1 MPKTIQVNSENNNVK
16 NNYSVNNSN
25 NNKATTVG
33 GYRNDRKPKAGI
45 YDRYNVVTEQF
56 ELFTP
61 KVIEMEKSEVT
72 IKIEN
77 SIKYL
82 ENIKN
87 SLEEEKQK
95 LINKRQSFDAMARNG
110 KYSGLFYEGNS
121 KGVKNCLNPDEAL
134 KSNAFFVK
142 YLKDNGYKTDRDKMS
157 SDEYRKL
164 QKEFAQYINTV
175 YTDKYNEYFSQY
187 VGMTYADYKNKISS
201 LNSDITTIKASK
213 YELVQQAKEQPYLE
227 LLNTEELKNY
237 VANNYNNKNSKLYFL
252 NGISNGTITLADNS
266 MRFNYLT
273 EQDRMIYSY
282 LYDTQSAFA
291 AGEFLKAIEDKLNKA
306 EGLANA
312 EKFLDKI
319 RDGDGNID
327 PTVIS
332 GLLSSGHGVSNGLTS
347 FFDGFAGVI
356 SDEGMM
362 TTTQY
367 EQMYILSELTNS
379 SGNYINKIA
388 TSISESR
395 GEEAA
400 NEFMRNIYVNNS
412 INLEYAK
419 KVLSDKQYTNLIKKM
434 EVDDKS
440 ILDNCYE
447 LGTSAGNMLPSVVVS
462 IGVTALLPGVGIT
475 VAGELMT
482 VGSLTGSTL
491 MGISAAGNA
500 RNQAL
505 IQGNSKYS
513 STMYGLFSGI
523 SETTLG
529 LLLGNIPGL
538 NANASFSVKG
548 ILKEGFEEMVQ
559 EYFDAGL
566 RTAILDE
573 TIDISEL
580 SKDALKSFIYG
591 SIMSGVMNGGQ
602 LSLTIIGDS
611 IGAGR
616 VKISNVQELTSFVD
630 SYCKDMDIDIPRV
643 ESTVSKVQNTSI
655 SSIESQ
661 IATANMYTDKGNF
674 ASIDVSDINLIT
686 DEVLSKIKNIDN
698 VIFRMPDG
706 ENISISQLLSRR
718 NSAKV
723 VSDNVTNNARNNIEN
738 SNTHVEQNVSNAR
751 DSIHDIES
759 QIATANMYTDR
770 GNFASI
776 DVSDINLITD
786 EVLSK
791 IKNIDNVIF
800 RMPDG
805 SSISYDELILRIGNT
820 SIDAEANN
828 FDSKVI
834 SSSFTSENNSS
845 LSEVRE
851 SIIAVTTDIDVFS
864 NFTKKLFSMEDS
876 DLPNGFSSVDEY
888 KNYVMDVLIDSGKIN
903 TMDNRFISY
912 LFQDS
917 VTLDKLIACGRTN
930 YLIIKN
936 LVGFSNGVA
945 RLLKKASVEQ
955 IDGIFNTSE
964 VSDYIMSL
972 KPEEFNKVLSSFD
985 KANISFLQSEIFL
998 EKLKTLSV
1006 EEFYDAISHFYK
1018 QSFLIKKSVETN
1030 KSDEYISFLEYVS
1043 ENFVKE
1049 DIFYENP
1056 KYINLIENIVLGYS
1070 DNEQIDTLCSTINS
1084 IKKDSLLRLQQNIID
1099 NSDIIMEHKGSTLGI
1114 SENIEDN
1121 TYYTVKY
1128 EVDGKVE
1135 TIDILSFFK
1144 SLYFR
1149 EIIDSTALSKGKEGK
1164 FKILSVEKNTIKT
1177 KLILDEK
1184 KGISDGL
1191 NRIKLLID
1199 GEEITILE
1207 MARFQKIDLSNKFKY
1222 AKSAELISVEPI
1234 VSQNVSVSSEFADS
1248 LYNVSYTVDGIS
1260 KSFYIVADKNGNI
1273 NIDDFLIQYNIYD
1286 FSSIDNITK
1295 VDPKEIKINMDYM
1308 NSKVGVELFSDT
1320 KYGGNQSDV
1329 SNIISASILKK
1340 QLSTLEL
1347 YKADTIKGV
1356 IRKYYPNVSDTE
1368 MINLTEKYSDSGCG
1382 YMALANSI
1390 CLYMGNLENGGE
1402 LFKQKFGYDLY
1413 FDNNGSKSYNVET
1426 VALDLFLSRF
1436 SDMSCTDIIN
1446 TSEALGMRSLSND
1459 YENTAKK
1466 LLEPLGINTSV
1477 VSNDSFRTNN
1487 SALSL
1492 ILNSDDSSFK
1502 ILSAFDFDME
1512 LLLGDIS
1519 ATNHD
1524 KALSNSVIKSNVVK
1538 DVGGHAMLIT
1548 GLDDYNNLIVSSW
1561 SQKYKFL
1568 IDSIKRDARITSIK
1582 YEMR

>member
-16 NNYSVNNSN
+16 NNYSVNNIN

-157 SDEYRKL
+157 SDEYGKL
-164 QKEFAQYINTV
+164 QKEFVQYINTV

-187 VGMTYADYKNKISS
+187 VGMTYADYKSKIAS

-513 STMYGLFSGI
+513 STMYGLLSGI

-616 VKISNVQELTSFVD
+616 VKISSVQELTSFVD
-630 SYCKDMDIDIPRV
+630 NYCKDMDIDISRI
-643 ESTVSKVQNTSI
+643 ESTVSKTQNTGV

-661 IATANMYTDKGNF
+661 IITANMYTDRGNL
-674 ASIDVSDINLIT
+674 ASIDVSDISLIT

-698 VIFRMPDG
+698 VMFRMSDG
-706 ENISISQLLSRR
+706 ENINISQLLSRR

-770 GNFASI
+770 GYFASI
-776 DVSDINLITD
+776 DVNDISLITD

-791 IKNIDNVIF
+791 IKNVDNVNF
-800 RMPDG
+800 RLPDG
-805 SSISYDELILRIGNT
+805 SNISYSELTTMRNSIIGSSSKSNESLQFYDKEETARYFGDAKQIAYLELQKKFDVNDIKSLPKDLWGIFYKLDANGEILYVDKNRKFSTSSDGYPVPSTQDSINDTAIFSAIEKYLSPEIVSEINGLRFDPNNNIERLKNIETIKSVVEGYTHANGPAIAAVLRGNEVKFRGAKYDGNNSGKLESLINKNDAANGRSDISDFRIR
-820 SIDAEANN
+820 DHVAVMDYA
-828 FDSKVI
+828 I
-834 SSSFTSENNSS
+834 SSSPATTKEFTVYRGVDQLFDGNMQIDPKLLEIGQVISDKAFLSTTMIPNSNITDSRNILIKIKVPEGSKGLYVES
-845 LSEVRE
+845 LNGVQNYGQQEFLLPRDS
-851 SIIAVTTDIDVFS
+851 
-864 NFTKKLFSMEDS
+864 KLRLTNYAYEDS
-876 DLPNGFSSVDEY
+876 TT
-888 KNYVMDVLIDSGKIN
+888 GK
-903 TMDNRFISY
+903 
-912 LFQDS
+912 
-917 VTLDKLIACGRTN
+917 
-930 YLIIKN
+930 
-936 LVGFSNGVA
+936 
-945 RLLKKASVEQ
+945 
-955 IDGIFNTSE
+955 
-964 VSDYIMSL
+964 
-972 KPEEFNKVLSSFD
+972 
-985 KANISFLQSEIFL
+985 
-998 EKLKTLSV
+998 
-1006 EEFYDAISHFYK
+1006 
-1018 QSFLIKKSVETN
+1018 
-1030 KSDEYISFLEYVS
+1030 
-1043 ENFVKE
+1043 
-1049 DIFYENP
+1049 
-1056 KYINLIENIVLGYS
+1056 
-1070 DNEQIDTLCSTINS
+1070 
-1084 IKKDSLLRLQQNIID
+1084 
-1099 NSDIIMEHKGSTLGI
+1099 
-1114 SENIEDN
+1114 
-1121 TYYTVKY
+1121 
-1128 EVDGKVE
+1128 
-1135 TIDILSFFK
+1135 
-1144 SLYFR
+1144 
-1149 EIIDSTALSKGKEGK
+1149 
-1164 FKILSVEKNTIKT
+1164 
-1177 KLILDEK
+1177 
-1184 KGISDGL
+1184 
-1191 NRIKLLID
+1191 
-1199 GEEITILE
+1199 TILE
-1207 MARFQKIDLSNKFKY
+1207 MELLPNDTGIDTVDLPYIIKEKMGILSREDFTQNGNSTGRLSTVELSEPTVDLSKDVTTILQSTDEINFDNFSSLKKLNFDLIKTENQFATYYDCLKSRYGQRYLVNENTQVDFANMLSDFNDIGYLKVLDEAMFDMDSSNAYASNLTRQEHGIDHAERVLTFASYIGLKSNLSAREMAILIESSKWHDCGRADVRTDSAHAIKSVDKINSLIGEGYSLEDINMMKAAIELHEINETKCNYDEVFNSICNKY
-1222 AKSAELISVEPI
+1222 SIGEQNAKSLKSISDI
-1234 VSQNVSVSSEFADS
+1234 LKDADALDRTRFA
-1248 LYNVSYTVDGIS
+1248 
-1260 KSFYIVADKNGNI
+1260 NGN
-1273 NIDDFLIQYNIYD
+1273 L
-1286 FSSIDNITK
+1286 
-1295 VDPKEIKINMDYM
+1295 DPIRLRN
-1308 NSKVGVELFSDT
+1308 T
-1320 KYGGNQSDV
+1320 
-1329 SNIISASILKK
+1329 ISANLIKASCQLQEARGFVDVESMKNQNMVSILK
-1340 QLSTLEL
+1340 Q
-1347 YKADTIKGV
+1347 KGW
-1356 IRKYYPNVSDTE
+1356 SD
-1368 MINLTEKYSDSGCG
+1368 Y
-1382 YMALANSI
+1382 
-1390 CLYMGNLENGGE
+1390 
-1402 LFKQKFGYDLY
+1402 
-1413 FDNNGSKSYNVET
+1413 
-1426 VALDLFLSRF
+1426 
-1436 SDMSCTDIIN
+1436 
-1446 TSEALGMRSLSND
+1446 
-1459 YENTAKK
+1459 
-1466 LLEPLGINTSV
+1466 
-1477 VSNDSFRTNN
+1477 
-1487 SALSL
+1487 
-1492 ILNSDDSSFK
+1492 
-1502 ILSAFDFDME
+1502 
-1512 LLLGDIS
+1512 DIS
-1519 ATNHD
+1519 FNYKYFPEEII
-1524 KALSNSVIKSNVVK
+1524 KAIK
-1538 DVGGHAMLIT
+1538 
-1548 GLDDYNNLIVSSW
+1548 
-1561 SQKYKFL
+1561 
-1568 IDSIKRDARITSIK
+1568 
-1582 YEMR
+1582 

>member
-95 LINKRQSFDAMARNG
+95 LINKRPSCDAMARNG

-121 KGVKNCLNPDEAL
+121 KGVKNRLNPDEAL

-706 ENISISQLLSRR
+706 
-718 NSAKV
+718 
-723 VSDNVTNNARNNIEN
+723 
-738 SNTHVEQNVSNAR
+738 
-751 DSIHDIES
+751 
-759 QIATANMYTDR
+759 
-770 GNFASI
+770 
-776 DVSDINLITD
+776 
-786 EVLSK
+786 
-791 IKNIDNVIF
+791 
-800 RMPDG
+800 

-1340 QLSTLEL
+1340 QLSTIEL

>member
-16 NNYSVNNSN
+16 NNYSVNNIN

-95 LINKRQSFDAMARNG
+95 LINKMQSFDAMARNG

-134 KSNAFFVK
+134 KSNVFFVK

-164 QKEFAQYINTV
+164 QKEFAHYINTV

-187 VGMTYADYKNKISS
+187 VGMTYADYKSKIAS

-282 LYDTQSAFA
+282 LYDTQSASA

-319 RDGDGNID
+319 RDSDGNID

-332 GLLSSGHGVSNGLTS
+332 GLLSGGHGVSNGITS

-400 NEFMRNIYVNNS
+400 SEFMRNIYVNGS

-419 KVLSDKQYTNLIKKM
+419 KVLSDKQYANLIKKM

-462 IGVTALLPGVGIT
+462 IGVSALLPGVGIT

-513 STMYGLFSGI
+513 STMYGLLSGI

-548 ILKEGFEEMVQ
+548 ILKEGLEEMVQ

-573 TIDISEL
+573 TIDMSEL

-616 VKISNVQELTSFVD
+616 VKISSVQELTSFVD
-630 SYCKDMDIDIPRV
+630 NYCKDMDIDISRI
-643 ESTVSKVQNTSI
+643 ESTVSKTQNTGV

-661 IATANMYTDKGNF
+661 IITANMYTDRGNL
-674 ASIDVSDINLIT
+674 ASIDVSDISLIT

-698 VIFRMPDG
+698 VMFRMSDG
-706 ENISISQLLSRR
+706 ENINISQLLSRR
-718 NSAKV
+718 NSAKIDQV
-723 VSDNVTNNARNNIEN
+723 VSSIKSTDTG
-738 SNTHVEQNVSNAR
+738 VS
-751 DSIHDIES
+751 SIES
-759 QIATANMYTDR
+759 QIITANMYTDR

-776 DVSDINLITD
+776 DVSDISLITD

-791 IKNIDNVIF
+791 IKNVDNVSF
-800 RMPDG
+800 KLPDG
-805 SSISYDELILRIGNT
+805 SSISYSELTTMRNSIIGSLSKSNESLQFYDKEETARYFGDAKQIAYLELQKKFDVSDIKSLPKDLWGIFYKLDANGEILYVDKNGKPTTSSDGDPANSTQGSINDATIFSAVEKYLSPEIVSEINGLRFDPNNNIERLKNIETVKSVVEGYTHASGPAIAAVLRGNEVKFRGAKYDGNNSGELESMINKNDAANGRNDISDFRIR
-820 SIDAEANN
+820 DHVAVMDYA
-828 FDSKVI
+828 I
-834 SSSFTSENNSS
+834 SSSPATTKEFTVYRGVDQLFDGNMQIDPKLLEVGQVISDKAFLSTTMIPSS
-845 LSEVRE
+845 NITDSRNILIKIKVPEGSKGLYVE
-851 SIIAVTTDIDVFS
+851 SLTGVQNYGQQEFLLPRDS
-864 NFTKKLFSMEDS
+864 KLRLTNYAYEDS
-876 DLPNGFSSVDEY
+876 TT
-888 KNYVMDVLIDSGKIN
+888 GK
-903 TMDNRFISY
+903 
-912 LFQDS
+912 
-917 VTLDKLIACGRTN
+917 
-930 YLIIKN
+930 
-936 LVGFSNGVA
+936 
-945 RLLKKASVEQ
+945 
-955 IDGIFNTSE
+955 
-964 VSDYIMSL
+964 
-972 KPEEFNKVLSSFD
+972 
-985 KANISFLQSEIFL
+985 
-998 EKLKTLSV
+998 
-1006 EEFYDAISHFYK
+1006 
-1018 QSFLIKKSVETN
+1018 
-1030 KSDEYISFLEYVS
+1030 
-1043 ENFVKE
+1043 
-1049 DIFYENP
+1049 
-1056 KYINLIENIVLGYS
+1056 
-1070 DNEQIDTLCSTINS
+1070 
-1084 IKKDSLLRLQQNIID
+1084 
-1099 NSDIIMEHKGSTLGI
+1099 
-1114 SENIEDN
+1114 
-1121 TYYTVKY
+1121 
-1128 EVDGKVE
+1128 
-1135 TIDILSFFK
+1135 
-1144 SLYFR
+1144 
-1149 EIIDSTALSKGKEGK
+1149 
-1164 FKILSVEKNTIKT
+1164 
-1177 KLILDEK
+1177 
-1184 KGISDGL
+1184 
-1191 NRIKLLID
+1191 
-1199 GEEITILE
+1199 TILE
-1207 MARFQKIDLSNKFKY
+1207 MELLPNDTGIDTVDLPYIIKEKMGILSREDFTQNGNSTGRLSTVELGEPTVDLSKDVTTILQ
-1222 AKSAELISVEPI
+1222 STDE
-1234 VSQNVSVSSEFADS
+1234 
-1248 LYNVSYTVDGIS
+1248 
-1260 KSFYIVADKNGNI
+1260 I
-1273 NIDDFLIQYNIYD
+1273 NFDD
-1286 FSSIDNITK
+1286 FSSLKKLNFDLMKTENQFATYYDCLKSRYGQRYLVNENTQVDFANMLSDFNDIGYLKVLDEAMFDMDSSNAYASNLTGQEHGIDHAERVLTFASYIGLKSNLSAREMEILIESSKWHDCGRADVRTDSAHAIK
-1295 VDPKEIKINMDYM
+1295 SVDKINSLIGEGYSLEDINMMKAAIELHEINETKCNYDEVF
-1308 NSKVGVELFSDT
+1308 NSICNKYSIGEQNAKSLKSISDILKDADALDRT
-1320 KYGGNQSDV
+1320 RFANGNLDPTCLR
-1329 SNIISASILKK
+1329 NTISANLIKASCQLQEARGFVDVESMKNQNMVSILK
-1340 QLSTLEL
+1340 Q
-1347 YKADTIKGV
+1347 KGW
-1356 IRKYYPNVSDTE
+1356 SD
-1368 MINLTEKYSDSGCG
+1368 Y
-1382 YMALANSI
+1382 
-1390 CLYMGNLENGGE
+1390 
-1402 LFKQKFGYDLY
+1402 
-1413 FDNNGSKSYNVET
+1413 
-1426 VALDLFLSRF
+1426 
-1436 SDMSCTDIIN
+1436 
-1446 TSEALGMRSLSND
+1446 
-1459 YENTAKK
+1459 
-1466 LLEPLGINTSV
+1466 
-1477 VSNDSFRTNN
+1477 
-1487 SALSL
+1487 
-1492 ILNSDDSSFK
+1492 
-1502 ILSAFDFDME
+1502 
-1512 LLLGDIS
+1512 DIS
-1519 ATNHD
+1519 FNY
-1524 KALSNSVIKSNVVK
+1524 KYFPEEIIKVI
-1538 DVGGHAMLIT
+1538 
-1548 GLDDYNNLIVSSW
+1548 
-1561 SQKYKFL
+1561 Q
-1568 IDSIKRDARITSIK
+1568 
-1582 YEMR
+1582 

>member
-95 LINKRQSFDAMARNG
+95 LINKMQSFDAMARNG

-164 QKEFAQYINTV
+164 QKEFAHYINTV

-187 VGMTYADYKNKISS
+187 VGMTYADYKNKIAS

-513 STMYGLFSGI
+513 STMYGLLSGI

-548 ILKEGFEEMVQ
+548 ILKEGLEEMVQ

-616 VKISNVQELTSFVD
+616 VKISSVQELTSFVD
-630 SYCKDMDIDIPRV
+630 SYCKDMDIDIPRF

-674 ASIDVSDINLIT
+674 ASIDISDISLIT

-698 VIFRMPDG
+698 VMFRMPDG

-903 TMDNRFISY
+903 TMDNRFIFY

-930 YLIIKN
+930 YFIIKN
-936 LVGFSNGVA
+936 LVHASDTIAG
-945 RLLKKASVEQ
+945 LLKKASVEQ

-972 KPEEFNKVLSSFD
+972 KPEEFNKVLSSLD

-1006 EEFYDAISHFYK
+1006 EEFYDAISHFIN
-1018 QSFLIKKSVETN
+1018 QSFLIKKSVETS

-1056 KYINLIENIVLGYS
+1056 KYIDLIENIVFGYS

-1128 EVDGKVE
+1128 EVDGKIE
-1135 TIDILSFFK
+1135 TTDILSFFK
-1144 SLYFR
+1144 SLNFIG
-1149 EIIDSTALSKGKEGK
+1149 IIDSTALSKGKEGK
-1164 FKILSVEKNTIKT
+1164 FKILSVEKNTIKSN
-1177 KLILDEK
+1177 LILDEK
-1184 KGISDGL
+1184 KGISNGL

-1199 GEEITILE
+1199 GEEITILK
-1207 MARFQKIDLSNKFKY
+1207 MPIFQKIDLSDKFKY

-1248 LYNVSYTVDGIS
+1248 LYNVSYTVNGIS

-1308 NSKVGVELFSDT
+1308 NSKVGAELFSDT

-1413 FDNNGSKSYNVET
+1413 FENNGSKSYNVET

-1446 TSEALGMRSLSND
+1446 TSETLGMSSLFND

-1477 VSNDSFRTNN
+1477 VSVDSFHTNN

>member
-16 NNYSVNNSN
+16 NNYSVNNIN

-95 LINKRQSFDAMARNG
+95 LINKMQSFDAMARNG

-134 KSNAFFVK
+134 KSNVFFVK

-164 QKEFAQYINTV
+164 QKEFAHYINTV

-187 VGMTYADYKNKISS
+187 VGMTYADYKSKIAS

-282 LYDTQSAFA
+282 LYDTQSAYA

-513 STMYGLFSGI
+513 STMYGLLSGI

-548 ILKEGFEEMVQ
+548 ILKEGLEEMVQ

-616 VKISNVQELTSFVD
+616 VKISSVQELTSFVD

-661 IATANMYTDKGNF
+661 IATANMYTDKGYF
-674 ASIDVSDINLIT
+674 ASIDVSDISLIT
-686 DEVLSKIKNIDN
+686 DEVLSKIKNVDSIT
-698 VIFRMPDG
+698 FRMPDG
-706 ENISISQLLSRR
+706 ESINILQLLSRR
-718 NSAKV
+718 NSAKIDQV
-723 VSDNVTNNARNNIEN
+723 VSNIK
-738 SNTHVEQNVSNAR
+738 STDTGIS
-751 DSIHDIES
+751 SIES

-770 GNFASI
+770 GYFASI
-776 DVSDINLITD
+776 DVNDISLITD

-791 IKNIDNVIF
+791 IKNVGNVNF
-800 RMPDG
+800 RLPDG
-805 SSISYDELILRIGNT
+805 SSISYSELTTMRNSIIGSSSKSNETLQFYDKEETARYFGDAKQIAYLELQKKFDVSDIKSLPKDLWGIFYKLDANGEILYVDKNGKFTTSSDGYPVHSTQGSINDAVIFSAIEKYLSPEIVSEINGLRFDPNNNIERLKKIETVKSVVEGYTHASGPAIAAVLRGNEVKFRGAKYDGNNSGRLESLINKNDAANGRSDISDFRIR
-820 SIDAEANN
+820 DHVAVMDYA
-828 FDSKVI
+828 I
-834 SSSFTSENNSS
+834 SSSPATTREFTVYRGVDQLFDGNMQIDPKLLDVGQVISDKAFLCTTMVPSS
-845 LSEVRE
+845 NIMDSRNILIKIKVPEGSKGLYVE
-851 SIIAVTTDIDVFS
+851 SLTGVS
-864 NFTKKLFSMEDS
+864 NYDQQEFLLPRDSKLRLTSYAYEDS
-876 DLPNGFSSVDEY
+876 TT
-888 KNYVMDVLIDSGKIN
+888 GK
-903 TMDNRFISY
+903 
-912 LFQDS
+912 
-917 VTLDKLIACGRTN
+917 
-930 YLIIKN
+930 
-936 LVGFSNGVA
+936 
-945 RLLKKASVEQ
+945 
-955 IDGIFNTSE
+955 
-964 VSDYIMSL
+964 
-972 KPEEFNKVLSSFD
+972 
-985 KANISFLQSEIFL
+985 
-998 EKLKTLSV
+998 
-1006 EEFYDAISHFYK
+1006 
-1018 QSFLIKKSVETN
+1018 
-1030 KSDEYISFLEYVS
+1030 
-1043 ENFVKE
+1043 
-1049 DIFYENP
+1049 
-1056 KYINLIENIVLGYS
+1056 
-1070 DNEQIDTLCSTINS
+1070 
-1084 IKKDSLLRLQQNIID
+1084 
-1099 NSDIIMEHKGSTLGI
+1099 
-1114 SENIEDN
+1114 
-1121 TYYTVKY
+1121 
-1128 EVDGKVE
+1128 
-1135 TIDILSFFK
+1135 
-1144 SLYFR
+1144 
-1149 EIIDSTALSKGKEGK
+1149 
-1164 FKILSVEKNTIKT
+1164 
-1177 KLILDEK
+1177 
-1184 KGISDGL
+1184 
-1191 NRIKLLID
+1191 
-1199 GEEITILE
+1199 TILE
-1207 MARFQKIDLSNKFKY
+1207 MELLPNDTGIDTVDLPYIIKEKMGILSRDDFTQNGNSTGKLSTVELSEPTVDLSKDGTSILQSIDEINFDNLAFLKKLNFDLMEKENQFATYYDCLKSRYGQRYLVNENTQVDFANMLSDFNDMGYLKVLDEAMFDMDSSNAYAPILTRQEHGIDHADRVLTFASYIGLKSNLSAREMAILIESSKWHDCGRADVRTDSAHAIKSVDKINSLIGNGYSLDDINMMKAAIELHEVNETKCNYDEVFNSICNKY
-1222 AKSAELISVEPI
+1222 SIGEQNAKSLRSISDI
-1234 VSQNVSVSSEFADS
+1234 LKDADALDRTRFA
-1248 LYNVSYTVDGIS
+1248 
-1260 KSFYIVADKNGNI
+1260 NGNLEPTRLR
-1273 NIDDFLIQYNIYD
+1273 NTVSANLIKASCQLQEARG
-1286 FSSIDNITK
+1286 F
-1295 VDPKEIKINMDYM
+1295 VDVESMKNQNM
-1308 NSKVGVELFSDT
+1308 V
-1320 KYGGNQSDV
+1320 
-1329 SNIISASILKK
+1329 SILK
-1340 QLSTLEL
+1340 Q
-1347 YKADTIKGV
+1347 KGW
-1356 IRKYYPNVSDTE
+1356 SD
-1368 MINLTEKYSDSGCG
+1368 Y
-1382 YMALANSI
+1382 
-1390 CLYMGNLENGGE
+1390 
-1402 LFKQKFGYDLY
+1402 
-1413 FDNNGSKSYNVET
+1413 
-1426 VALDLFLSRF
+1426 
-1436 SDMSCTDIIN
+1436 
-1446 TSEALGMRSLSND
+1446 
-1459 YENTAKK
+1459 
-1466 LLEPLGINTSV
+1466 
-1477 VSNDSFRTNN
+1477 
-1487 SALSL
+1487 
-1492 ILNSDDSSFK
+1492 
-1502 ILSAFDFDME
+1502 
-1512 LLLGDIS
+1512 DIS
-1519 ATNHD
+1519 FNY
-1524 KALSNSVIKSNVVK
+1524 KYFPEEIIKVI
-1538 DVGGHAMLIT
+1538 
-1548 GLDDYNNLIVSSW
+1548 
-1561 SQKYKFL
+1561 Q
-1568 IDSIKRDARITSIK
+1568 
-1582 YEMR
+1582 

>member
-95 LINKRQSFDAMARNG
+95 LINKMQSFDAMARNG

-187 VGMTYADYKNKISS
+187 VGMTYADYKNKIAS

-513 STMYGLFSGI
+513 STMYGLLSGI

-548 ILKEGFEEMVQ
+548 ILKEGLEEMVQ

-616 VKISNVQELTSFVD
+616 VKISSVQELTSFVD
-630 SYCKDMDIDIPRV
+630 SYCKDMDIDIPRF

-674 ASIDVSDINLIT
+674 ASIDISDISLIT

-903 TMDNRFISY
+903 TMDNRFIFY

-930 YLIIKN
+930 YFIIKN
-936 LVGFSNGVA
+936 LVHASDTIAG
-945 RLLKKASVEQ
+945 LLKKASVEQ

-972 KPEEFNKVLSSFD
+972 KPEEFNKVLSSLD

-1006 EEFYDAISHFYK
+1006 EEFYDAISHFIN
-1018 QSFLIKKSVETN
+1018 QSFLIKKSVETS

-1056 KYINLIENIVLGYS
+1056 KYIDLIENIVFGYS

-1128 EVDGKVE
+1128 EVDGKIE
-1135 TIDILSFFK
+1135 TTDILSFFK
-1144 SLYFR
+1144 SLNFIG
-1149 EIIDSTALSKGKEGK
+1149 IIDSTALSKGKEGK
-1164 FKILSVEKNTIKT
+1164 FKILSVEKNTIKSN
-1177 KLILDEK
+1177 LILDEK
-1184 KGISDGL
+1184 KGISNGL

-1199 GEEITILE
+1199 GEEITILK
-1207 MARFQKIDLSNKFKY
+1207 MPIFQKIDLSDKFKY

-1248 LYNVSYTVDGIS
+1248 LYNVSYTVNGIS

-1308 NSKVGVELFSDT
+1308 NSKVGAELFSDT

-1413 FDNNGSKSYNVET
+1413 FENNGSKSYNVET

-1446 TSEALGMRSLSND
+1446 TSETLGMSSLFND

-1477 VSNDSFRTNN
+1477 VSVDSFHTNN

>member
-16 NNYSVNNSN
+16 NNYSVNNIN

-95 LINKRQSFDAMARNG
+95 LINKMQSFDAMARNG

-134 KSNAFFVK
+134 KSNVFFVK

-164 QKEFAQYINTV
+164 QKEFAHYINTV

-187 VGMTYADYKNKISS
+187 VGMTYADYKSKIAS

-282 LYDTQSAFA
+282 LYDTQSAYA

-513 STMYGLFSGI
+513 STMYGLLSGI

-548 ILKEGFEEMVQ
+548 ILKEGLEEMVQ

-616 VKISNVQELTSFVD
+616 VKISSVQELTSFVD

-661 IATANMYTDKGNF
+661 IATANMYTDKGYF
-674 ASIDVSDINLIT
+674 ASIDVSDISLIT
-686 DEVLSKIKNIDN
+686 DEVLSKIKNVDSIT
-698 VIFRMPDG
+698 FRMPDG
-706 ENISISQLLSRR
+706 ESINILQLLSRR
-718 NSAKV
+718 NSAKIDQV
-723 VSDNVTNNARNNIEN
+723 VSNIK
-738 SNTHVEQNVSNAR
+738 STDTGIS
-751 DSIHDIES
+751 SIES

-770 GNFASI
+770 GYFASI
-776 DVSDINLITD
+776 DVNDISLITD

-791 IKNIDNVIF
+791 IKNVGNVNF
-800 RMPDG
+800 RLPDG
-805 SSISYDELILRIGNT
+805 SSISYSELTTMRNSIIGSSSKSNETLQFYDKEETARYFGDAKQIAYLELQKKFDVSDIKSLPKDLWGIFYKLDANGEILYVDKNGKFTTSSDGYPVHSTQGSINDAVIFSAIEKYLSPEIVSEINGLRFDPNNNIERLKKIETVKSVVEGYTHASGPAIAAVLRGNEVKFRGAKYDGNNSGRLESLINKNDAANGRSDISDFRIR
-820 SIDAEANN
+820 DHVAVMDYA
-828 FDSKVI
+828 I
-834 SSSFTSENNSS
+834 SSSPATTREFTVYRGVDQLFDGNMQIDPKLLDVGQVISDKAFLSTTMVPSS
-845 LSEVRE
+845 NIMDSRNILIKIKVPEGSKGLYVE
-851 SIIAVTTDIDVFS
+851 SLTGVS
-864 NFTKKLFSMEDS
+864 NYDQQEFLLPRDSKLRLTSYAYEDS
-876 DLPNGFSSVDEY
+876 TT
-888 KNYVMDVLIDSGKIN
+888 GK
-903 TMDNRFISY
+903 
-912 LFQDS
+912 
-917 VTLDKLIACGRTN
+917 
-930 YLIIKN
+930 
-936 LVGFSNGVA
+936 
-945 RLLKKASVEQ
+945 
-955 IDGIFNTSE
+955 
-964 VSDYIMSL
+964 
-972 KPEEFNKVLSSFD
+972 
-985 KANISFLQSEIFL
+985 
-998 EKLKTLSV
+998 
-1006 EEFYDAISHFYK
+1006 
-1018 QSFLIKKSVETN
+1018 
-1030 KSDEYISFLEYVS
+1030 
-1043 ENFVKE
+1043 
-1049 DIFYENP
+1049 
-1056 KYINLIENIVLGYS
+1056 
-1070 DNEQIDTLCSTINS
+1070 
-1084 IKKDSLLRLQQNIID
+1084 
-1099 NSDIIMEHKGSTLGI
+1099 
-1114 SENIEDN
+1114 
-1121 TYYTVKY
+1121 
-1128 EVDGKVE
+1128 
-1135 TIDILSFFK
+1135 
-1144 SLYFR
+1144 
-1149 EIIDSTALSKGKEGK
+1149 
-1164 FKILSVEKNTIKT
+1164 
-1177 KLILDEK
+1177 
-1184 KGISDGL
+1184 
-1191 NRIKLLID
+1191 
-1199 GEEITILE
+1199 TILE
-1207 MARFQKIDLSNKFKY
+1207 MELLPNDTGIDTVDLPYIIKEKMGILSRDDFTQNGNSTGKLSTVELSEPTVDLSKDGTTILQSIDEINFDNLAFLKKLNFDLMEKENQFATYYDCLKSRYGQRYLVNENTQVDFANMLSDFNDMGYLKVLDEAMFDMDSSNAYAPILTRQEHGIDHADRVLTFASYIGLKSNLSAREMAILIESSKWHDCGRADVRTDSAHAIKSVDKINSLIGNGYSLDDINMMKAAIELHEVNETKCNYDEVFNSICNKY
-1222 AKSAELISVEPI
+1222 SIGEQNAKSLRSISDI
-1234 VSQNVSVSSEFADS
+1234 LKDADALDRTRFA
-1248 LYNVSYTVDGIS
+1248 
-1260 KSFYIVADKNGNI
+1260 NGNLEPTRLR
-1273 NIDDFLIQYNIYD
+1273 NTVSANLIKASCQLQEARG
-1286 FSSIDNITK
+1286 F
-1295 VDPKEIKINMDYM
+1295 VDVESMKNQNM
-1308 NSKVGVELFSDT
+1308 V
-1320 KYGGNQSDV
+1320 
-1329 SNIISASILKK
+1329 SILK
-1340 QLSTLEL
+1340 Q
-1347 YKADTIKGV
+1347 KGW
-1356 IRKYYPNVSDTE
+1356 SD
-1368 MINLTEKYSDSGCG
+1368 Y
-1382 YMALANSI
+1382 
-1390 CLYMGNLENGGE
+1390 
-1402 LFKQKFGYDLY
+1402 
-1413 FDNNGSKSYNVET
+1413 
-1426 VALDLFLSRF
+1426 
-1436 SDMSCTDIIN
+1436 
-1446 TSEALGMRSLSND
+1446 
-1459 YENTAKK
+1459 
-1466 LLEPLGINTSV
+1466 
-1477 VSNDSFRTNN
+1477 
-1487 SALSL
+1487 
-1492 ILNSDDSSFK
+1492 
-1502 ILSAFDFDME
+1502 
-1512 LLLGDIS
+1512 DIS
-1519 ATNHD
+1519 FNY
-1524 KALSNSVIKSNVVK
+1524 KYFPEEIIKVI
-1538 DVGGHAMLIT
+1538 
-1548 GLDDYNNLIVSSW
+1548 
-1561 SQKYKFL
+1561 Q
-1568 IDSIKRDARITSIK
+1568 
-1582 YEMR
+1582 

>member
-187 VGMTYADYKNKISS
+187 VGMTYADYKNKIAS

-400 NEFMRNIYVNNS
+400 NEFMRNIYINNS

-513 STMYGLFSGI
+513 STMYGLLSGI

-616 VKISNVQELTSFVD
+616 VKISSVQELTSFVD

-661 IATANMYTDKGNF
+661 IATANMYTDK
-674 ASIDVSDINLIT
+674 
-686 DEVLSKIKNIDN
+686 
-698 VIFRMPDG
+698 
-706 ENISISQLLSRR
+706 
-718 NSAKV
+718 
-723 VSDNVTNNARNNIEN
+723 
-738 SNTHVEQNVSNAR
+738 
-751 DSIHDIES
+751 
-759 QIATANMYTDR
+759 

-903 TMDNRFISY
+903 TMDNRFIFY

-930 YLIIKN
+930 YFIIKN
-936 LVGFSNGVA
+936 LVHASDTIAG
-945 RLLKKASVEQ
+945 LLKKASVEQ

-972 KPEEFNKVLSSFD
+972 KPEEFNKVLSSLD

-1018 QSFLIKKSVETN
+1018 QSFLIKKSVETS

-1056 KYINLIENIVLGYS
+1056 KYIDLIENIVISYS

-1128 EVDGKVE
+1128 EVDGKIE
-1135 TIDILSFFK
+1135 TTDILSFFK
-1144 SLYFR
+1144 SLNFIG
-1149 EIIDSTALSKGKEGK
+1149 IIDSTALSKGKEGK

-1177 KLILDEK
+1177 NLILDEK
-1184 KGISDGL
+1184 KGISNGL

-1199 GEEITILE
+1199 GEEITILK
-1207 MARFQKIDLSNKFKY
+1207 MPIFQKIDLSDKFKY

-1248 LYNVSYTVDGIS
+1248 LYNVSYTVNGIS

-1308 NSKVGVELFSDT
+1308 NSKVGAELFSDT

-1446 TSEALGMRSLSND
+1446 TSETLGMSSLFND

-1477 VSNDSFRTNN
+1477 VSVDSFHTNN